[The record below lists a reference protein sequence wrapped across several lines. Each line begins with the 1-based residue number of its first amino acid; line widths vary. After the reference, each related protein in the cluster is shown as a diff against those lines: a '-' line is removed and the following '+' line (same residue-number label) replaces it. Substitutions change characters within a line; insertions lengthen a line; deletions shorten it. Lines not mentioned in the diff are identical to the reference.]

1 MAERWRG
8 ETVLRLPRLKIAQ
21 FNFPLLIRSTQKM
34 KVIPIA
40 LLVVAGLIT
49 PGAAHADEALAKAK
63 NCLAC
68 HTVDKKVVGPAY
80 KDIAKRYAG
89 QKDIE
94 AKLAEKIM
102 KGGKG
107 AWAKELGAEIPM
119 PPNPTVKAE
128 EAQRLAK
135 WIMSLK

>member
-1 MAERWRG
+1 
-8 ETVLRLPRLKIAQ
+8 
-21 FNFPLLIRSTQKM
+21 M
-34 KVIPIA
+34 KSLYVT
-40 LLVVAGLIT
+40 LLVGAGLLAA
-49 PGAAHADEALAKAK
+49 GAAQADEALAKAK

-68 HTVDKKVVGPAY
+68 HTVEKKIVGPAY

-94 AKLAEKIM
+94 AKLAEKII

-119 PPNPTVKAE
+119 PPNTTVKPE
-128 EAQRLAK
+128 EATKLVK
-135 WIMSLK
+135 WILGLK